1 MSDTKP
7 PVEPGDITL
16 IDVSCPGAWVP
27 AADAQTHQALADAR
41 AQLAAAGAEIDKV
54 RAENKGW
61 RGLFR
66 RVEAALVGGKA
77 RKDDDFDSGFPG

>member
-7 PVEPGDITL
+7 PVEPGDIVL
-16 IDVSCPGAWVP
+16 IDVRNKDAWVP
-27 AADAQTHQALADAR
+27 AETVAVLRADL
-41 AQLAAAGAEIDKV
+41 DKC

-66 RVEAALVGGKA
+66 RVQSALFGGKA
-77 RKDDDFDSGFPG
+77 RKDDDFDSEFPG

>member
-7 PVEPGDITL
+7 PVEQGDIVL
-16 IDVSCPGAWVP
+16 IDIKQLGALVP
-27 AADAQTHQALADAR
+27 AETVADLE
-41 AQLAAAGAEIDKV
+41 AELDKC

-66 RVEAALVGGKA
+66 RVEAALFGGKT
-77 RKDDDFDSGFPG
+77 RKDDGFDSKFPL